1 MCGIAGL
8 WLAGGG
14 DRATLEMH
22 ATRMAGTLIHRGPDD
37 SGVWVDGGAGI
48 ALGHRRL
55 SIVDLSPEGHQ
66 PMLSADGRYVIAF
79 NGEIYNYTQMR
90 RELEAA
96 GAAPAWRGHSDTEV
110 LLAAIL
116 HWGVIG
122 AFERAVGMF
131 AIALWDRKERVLR
144 LIRDRM
150 GEKPLYYGRV
160 GEAVAFA
167 SELKA
172 LRTLPGW
179 RGEIDRDALARFMQ
193 TGYVPAPESIYD
205 GILKLPPG
213 SLLTLGEAALRTLA
227 LPSPGR
233 YWSFPPAAAAQRD
246 ALPRS
251 PGEAADAL
259 ERILRDAVAGQMV
272 ADVPLGAF
280 LSGGIDS
287 SAVVALMQ
295 AQSPRP
301 VRTFTVGFA
310 ESEYNEAGHARAVA
324 RHLGTDHTELT
335 VSPEEARAVIPRL
348 PELYDEPFADSSQIP
363 TFLVSSLARRHV
375 TVSLSGDGGD
385 ELFGGYE
392 RYVTGE
398 SMRRRFGWMP
408 AAMRR
413 ACAAS
418 LVAVPLGAWNGVFA
432 ALAPVLPRQ
441 LRIAM
446 AGDKVCKYAA
456 LLEAAGEAELYQR
469 FISPW
474 PHPDFVLGASEAALR
489 APAESDMATFAER
502 MMRYDALGYL
512 PDGILV
518 KVDRAAMAVS
528 LETRVPFL
536 DHRVVEFA
544 ARLPLAFKI
553 HGGRGKQIVREV
565 LHRYVPRE
573 LVERPKTGFSI
584 PLDHWLR
591 GPLREWARSL
601 LDPERMRRQGYLDP
615 SPVTRAWNEHASG
628 VRNWQHRLWN
638 VLMFQSWLE
647 RRHGGSAP
655 ES

>member
-8 WLAGGG
+8 WVLDGA
-14 DRATLEMH
+14 DRAALEMR
-22 ATRMAGTLIHRGPDD
+22 ATRMADTLAHRGPDD
-37 SGVWVDGGAGI
+37 SGVWTDGAAGI
-48 ALGHRRL
+48 AISHRRL
-55 SIVDLSPEGHQ
+55 SIVDLSPAGHQ
-66 PMLSADGRYVIAF
+66 PMLSADGRYAIAL

-90 RELEAA
+90 RELESA

-110 LLAAIL
+110 LLAAISR
-116 HWGVIG
+116 WGIAG
-122 AFERAVGMF
+122 ALERAAGMF
-131 AIALWDRKERVLR
+131 AIALWDRMERVLT
-144 LIRDRM
+144 LMRDRM

-160 GEAVAFA
+160 GKAIAFA

-179 RGEIDRDALARFMQ
+179 RGDIDRDALARFMQ
-193 TGYVPAPESIYD
+193 TGCVPAPESIYA

-213 SLLTLGEAALRTLA
+213 SLLAFGESALRSRA
-227 LPSPGR
+227 LPSPER
-233 YWSFPPAAAAQRD
+233 YWSFPSGAAARRD
-246 ALPRS
+246 SS
-251 PGEAADAL
+251 PQSAREAADGL
-259 ERILRDAVAGQMV
+259 DRVLREAVAGQMV

-287 SAVVALMQ
+287 STVVALMQ

-310 ESEYNEAGHARAVA
+310 ESEYNEAEHARAVA

-363 TFLVSSLARRHV
+363 TFLVASLARRHV

-385 ELFGGYE
+385 ELFGGYN
-392 RYVTGE
+392 RYVMGE
-398 SMRRRFGWMP
+398 SIRKRFGWMP
-408 AAMRR
+408 ETMRL

-418 LVAVPLGAWNGVFA
+418 LVAIPPGAWDGIFG
-432 ALAPVLPRQ
+432 ALAPVLPRR
-441 LRIAM
+441 LRVEM
-446 AGDKVCKYAA
+446 PGDKVHKYAS
-456 LLEAAGEAELYQR
+456 LLEAPGEGELYQR

-474 PHPDFVLGASEAALR
+474 PRPDFIIGASEAALR
-489 APAESDMATFAER
+489 EPPASDRATFAER
-502 MMRYDALGYL
+502 MMLYDALGYL
-512 PDGILV
+512 PDDILV
-518 KVDRAAMAVS
+518 KVDRAAMGVS

-544 ARLPLAFKI
+544 ARMPLEVKI
-553 HGGRGKQIVREV
+553 RGGCGKRIVREV
-565 LHRYVPRE
+565 LCRYVPRE
-573 LVERPKTGFSI
+573 LVERPKMGFSI

-591 GPLREWARSL
+591 GPLRDWAQSL
-601 LDPERMRRQGYLDP
+601 LEPERMRRQGYLDP
-615 SPVTRAWNEHASG
+615 APVARAWDEHVSG
-628 VRNWQHRLWN
+628 KRNRQHRLWN

-647 RRHGGSAP
+647 RNQGASV
-655 ES
+655 